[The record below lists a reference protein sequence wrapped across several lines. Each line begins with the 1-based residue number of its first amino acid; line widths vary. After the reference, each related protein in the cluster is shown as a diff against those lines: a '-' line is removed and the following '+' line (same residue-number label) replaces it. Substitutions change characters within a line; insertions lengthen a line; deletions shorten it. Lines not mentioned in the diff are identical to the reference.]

1 MSSDCRRQTSFITG
15 INLNTQARS
24 LSLPSTAAV
33 IAAVVVTA
41 SFLPGLY
48 FLAKEPSLSPEVL
61 ALDLGNLI
69 GSLVFRTGLVFLIV
83 QWHGEQRGQ
92 LAFRRPALLLVIYGS
107 CLLGWQI
114 AQIFLF
120 QALMRTL
127 NDGIYSLN
135 LIVTMI
141 TPLNAVLYSLVA
153 WLTWSFITRLLREDA
168 LPLAVHGNAR
178 RRIAGLA
185 AWLFASVLLSLMA
198 ETMHMLLDYFDDDL
212 KLVMMNYVGAVAIPA
227 ALVFAGTVLGLPRD
241 VSRLHGWRLLG
252 ASLVAV
258 ACVSLLAF
266 GALQVLGGILLPRA
280 SLMSGIL
287 TVVVLVGI
295 AVAYRMSFRLF
306 YAAVRR
312 PIAETS
318 QGMQSS

>member
-1 MSSDCRRQTSFITG
+1 M
-15 INLNTQARS
+15 
-24 LSLPSTAAV
+24 
-33 IAAVVVTA
+33 
-41 SFLPGLY
+41 
-48 FLAKEPSLSPEVL
+48 
-61 ALDLGNLI
+61 DLGNLI

-92 LAFRRPALLLVIYGS
+92 LAFRRPGLLLAIYGA

-127 NDGIYSLN
+127 NDGIASLN
-135 LIVTMI
+135 LIVTI
-141 TPLNAVLYSLVA
+141 IAPLNAVLYSLVA
-153 WLTWSFITRLLREDA
+153 WLTWWLITRMLREEA

-178 RRIAGLA
+178 RRIAGLS
-185 AWLFASVLLSLMA
+185 AWLFASVLLSLMMQ
-198 ETMHMLLDYFDDDL
+198 TMHMLMDYFDDDL
-212 KLVMMNYVGAVAIPA
+212 KLVMMNYIGAVAIPT
-227 ALVFAGTVLGLPRD
+227 ALVFAGTALGLPRV

-252 ASLVAV
+252 ASLLAV
-258 ACVSLLAF
+258 VCVSLVAF
-266 GALQVLGGILLPRA
+266 GALQALTGILLRGA
-280 SLMSGIL
+280 SLTSAIL

-295 AVAYRMSFRLF
+295 FVAYRMSFRLF

-318 QGMQSS
+318 HEMQSS